1 MSARGLGRSLFA
13 LAAAASLTL
22 GAHAQSDYPAR
33 SVKIVAPFAPGGSTD
48 VLARVT
54 AQILTKALGQSFIV
68 ENRPG
73 ASGNIGAEA
82 VARAAPDGYTLLFTS
97 TNLTLNP
104 AVTKNLP
111 YDAVRDFAPVTMVA
125 FAPMVLITR
134 PDFGGGGIR
143 DLVAYV
149 KAHPGKTNFSSSGK
163 GGAPHLAGEMFK
175 IGAGLDIVH
184 VPYNGAAPALTDV
197 VSGQVQMTFTTY
209 ISAQSLLQGG
219 RVKVLA
225 VASAQRL
232 PLLPNVPTFGE
243 AGYKGIE
250 IGTMFG
256 LLAPAKTPGAVIQ
269 KIYGAIQA
277 AAQTEEFK
285 QQILMQGGEVV
296 VNSPEV
302 YTRYIADDVDK
313 WKKLISQIG
322 DVGAQ

>member
-1 MSARGLGRSLFA
+1 MSGHALKLRHFA
-13 LAAAASLTL
+13 LLAIAGLAL

-33 SVKIVAPFAPGGSTD
+33 TVKIIVPFAAGGSTD

-54 AQILTKALGQSFIV
+54 GQVLTKALGHSFIV

-73 ASGNIGAEA
+73 ASGNIGAEV
-82 VARAAPDGYTLLFTS
+82 VALAAPDGYTLLFTS

-134 PDFGGGGIR
+134 PDFGGGNIR
-143 DLVAYV
+143 DLVAYL
-149 KAHPGKTNFSSSGK
+149 KANPGKTNYSSSGK

-175 IGAGLDIVH
+175 LGAGLDIVH

-219 RVKVLA
+219 RVKVVA
-225 VASAQRL
+225 VASGQRL
-232 PLLPNVPTFGE
+232 PLLPGVPTFAE

-256 LLAPAKTPGAVIQ
+256 LLAPAKTPSAVIQ
-269 KIYGAIQA
+269 KIYGAIRDA
-277 AAQTEEFK
+277 AKSEELK

-302 YTRYIADDVDK
+302 YTRYIAEDVDK
-313 WKKLISQIG
+313 WKKLIARIG

>member
-1 MSARGLGRSLFA
+1 MKKLIA
-13 LAAAASLTL
+13 LLATL
-22 GAHAQSDYPAR
+22 LIAGSVNAQSDFP
-33 SVKIVAPFAPGGSTD
+33 SKPIKIIVPFAAGGSTD

-54 AQILTKALGQSFIV
+54 GQVISRALGQSVVV

-82 VARAAPDGYTLLFTS
+82 VARAAADGYTLLFTS

-111 YDAVRDFAPVTMVA
+111 YDAVADFSPITMVA

-134 PDFGGGGIR
+134 PDFGGNGIR
-143 DLVAYV
+143 DLVSYV
-149 KAHPGKTNFSSSGK
+149 KANPGKTNFSSSGK

-209 ISAQSLLQGG
+209 ISAQSLLQGN
-219 RVKVLA
+219 RVKVVA
-225 VASAQRL
+225 VASEKRL

-243 AGYKGIE
+243 SGYNGIE

-256 LLAPAKTPGAVIQ
+256 LLAPAKTPSAVVQ

-277 AAQTEEFK
+277 AAQTDAFK
-285 QQILMQGGEVV
+285 QQILQQGGEVV

-302 YTRYIADDVDK
+302 YTRYIAADVDK
-313 WKKLISQIG
+313 WKKLIAQIG

>member
-1 MSARGLGRSLFA
+1 MKRFFPLLVAA
-13 LAAAASLTL
+13 LAFACACAQ
-22 GAHAQSDYPAR
+22 AQSDFPNKPIR
-33 SVKIVAPFAPGGSTD
+33 IVVPFAAGGSTD

-54 AQILTKALGQSFIV
+54 GQVISKALGQTAVV
-68 ENRPG
+68 ENRAG

-111 YDAVRDFAPVTMVA
+111 YDAVRDFQPITMVA

-134 PDFGGGGIR
+134 PDFGGNSIR

-149 KAHPGKTNFSSSGK
+149 KANPGKTNFSSSGK

-175 IGAGLDIVH
+175 LGAGLDIVH

-219 RVKVLA
+219 RVKVVA
-225 VASAQRL
+225 VASDKRL

-243 AGYKGIE
+243 AGYKSIE

-256 LLAPAKTPGAVIQ
+256 LLAPANTPPAIVQ
-269 KIYGAIQA
+269 KIYAAIQA

-285 QQILMQGGEVV
+285 QQIAQQGGELV
-296 VNSPEV
+296 VNTPEV
-302 YTRYIADDVDK
+302 YTRYIAADVDK
-313 WKKLISQIG
+313 WKKLIAQIG

>member
-1 MSARGLGRSLFA
+1 VKRLLAAFAAALA
-13 LAAAASLTL
+13 LAAN
-22 GAHAQSDYPAR
+22 AQSDFPTKPI
-33 SVKIVAPFAPGGSTD
+33 KIGAPFAAGGSTD

-54 AQILTKALGQSFIV
+54 AQVIAKALGQSVVV

-73 ASGNIGAEA
+73 ASGNIGAEV
-82 VARAAPDGYTLLFTS
+82 VAKAAPDGYTLLFTS

-104 AVTKNLP
+104 AVTKDLP
-111 YDAVRDFAPVTMVA
+111 YDAVRDFTPITMVA

-134 PDFGGGGIR
+134 PDFAGGNLR

-149 KAHPGKTNFSSSGK
+149 KANPGKANFSSSGK
-163 GGAPHLAGEMFK
+163 GGAPHLAGELFK
-175 IGAGLDIVH
+175 IGAGLDMVH

-209 ISAQSLLQGG
+209 VSAQALLQGN
-219 RVKVLA
+219 RVKAVA

-232 PLLPNVPTFGE
+232 PLLADVPTFGE

-256 LLAPAKTPGAVIQ
+256 LLAPAKTPAPIVQ
-269 KIYGAIQA
+269 KIFAAIQA
-277 AAQTEEFK
+277 ASRTEEFK
-285 QQILMQGGEVV
+285 QQIAQQGGDLV
-296 VNSPEV
+296 VNTPEV
-302 YTRYIADDVDK
+302 YTRYIAEDVAK
-313 WKKLISQIG
+313 WKALIGKIG

>member
-1 MSARGLGRSLFA
+1 MKKLIA
-13 LAAAASLTL
+13 LLATL
-22 GAHAQSDYPAR
+22 LIAGGVNAQSDFPTKPI
-33 SVKIVAPFAPGGSTD
+33 KIIVPFAAGGSTD

-54 AQILTKALGQSFIV
+54 GQVISRAVGQSVVV

-111 YDAVRDFAPVTMVA
+111 YDAVADFAPITMVA

-134 PDFGGGGIR
+134 PDFGGNGIR

-149 KAHPGKTNFSSSGK
+149 KANPGKTNFSSSGK

-209 ISAQSLLQGG
+209 ISAQSLLQGN
-219 RVKVLA
+219 RVKVVA
-225 VASAQRL
+225 VASEKRL

-243 AGYKGIE
+243 SGYNGIE

-256 LLAPAKTPGAVIQ
+256 LLAPAKTPSAVVQ

-277 AAQTEEFK
+277 AGQTDAFK
-285 QQILMQGGEVV
+285 QQILQQGGEVV
-296 VNSPEV
+296 LNSPEV
-302 YTRYIADDVDK
+302 YTRYIAADVDK
-313 WKKLISQIG
+313 WKKLIAQIG